1 MANELLTLAA
11 GIHYLPGG
19 VNCVV
24 LEDGSGGALL
34 VDTGL
39 DSDAGKKLLKALE
52 KKNLTPRAILNT
64 HSHADHYGG
73 NAVIEAKYPELK
85 VFAPPLEEAILRY
98 PILEPMGL
106 YGARPPQELQNKFL
120 MARASNA
127 RLAPEPGLCKIA
139 GVTLELLEV
148 AGHAALMYA
157 VRVGSFLY
165 ATDALFGP
173 EVLLKHPMSFCM
185 DSRLQKESAAKLVE
199 LEGINL
205 VLCGHGDPSTDL
217 VNLVE
222 KNLECLEA
230 TTRAV
235 KNACQQSASVDTIT
249 QRVCDALNLELKN
262 VTEFLLN
269 RSAVSAHLVELLE
282 RGEVNMAVRDNLL
295 EFEWV

>member
-1 MANELLTLAA
+1 MANELITLVG

-19 VNCVV
+19 VNSVI
-24 LEDGSGGALL
+24 LEDGSGGAVL

-39 DSDAGKKLLKALE
+39 DFEAGKKLLRALE
-52 KKNLTPRAILNT
+52 KKGLIPRAILNT

-73 NAVIEAKYPELK
+73 NVAIEARYPELK

-106 YGARPPQELQNKFL
+106 YGARPPLELQNKFL
-120 MARASNA
+120 MGRASNA

-148 AGHAALMYA
+148 AGHASLMYA

-173 EVLLKHPMSFCM
+173 EVLLKHPLSFCM
-185 DSRLQKESAAKLVE
+185 DSRLQKESAANLGQ
-199 LEGINL
+199 LEGIER
-205 VLCGHGDPSTDL
+205 VLCGHGDPVNDL
-217 VNLVE
+217 QSLVE

-235 KNACQQSASVDTIT
+235 KNACQTPASTDAIT
-249 QRVCDALNLELKN
+249 QRVCGELGLELKN
-262 VTEFLLN
+262 ATGLLLN

-282 RGEVNMAVRDNLL
+282 RGELSMTVRDNLL
-295 EFEWV
+295 EFGWV

>member
-1 MANELLTLAA
+1 MKSELITLAG

-19 VNCVV
+19 VNSVV

-34 VDTGL
+34 IDTGL
-39 DSDAGKKLLKALE
+39 DGDAGKKLLRALE
-52 KKNLTPRAILNT
+52 KKGLTPRAILNT

-73 NAVIEAKYPELK
+73 NAVIEAKHPEIK
-85 VFAPPLEEAILRY
+85 VFAPPLEEAVLRY
-98 PILEPMGL
+98 PILEPMTL

-120 MARASNA
+120 MAHASNA

-165 ATDALFGP
+165 AADALFGP
-173 EVLLKHPMSFCM
+173 EILLKHPMSFCM
-185 DSRLQKESAAKLVE
+185 DSRLQKESAASLAE
-199 LEGINL
+199 LEGIEL
-205 VLCGHGDPSTDL
+205 VLCGHGDPSSDL
-217 VNLVE
+217 RSLVE

-235 KNACQQSASVDTIT
+235 KNACQTPSSVDAIT
-249 QRVCDALNLELKN
+249 QRVCNSLGLELKN
-262 VTEFLLN
+262 ATGFLLN

-282 RGEVNMAVRDNLL
+282 RGEVVMSVRDNLL
-295 EFEWV
+295 EFGWV